1 MGFKS
6 GTTPEK
12 QFYLGYKAI
21 GPAFLS
27 EIEAHGG
34 LMGQHWSYRDMEP
47 IHGGPVITLEF
58 FEDTPTDVIDGVVA
72 VYEAHDPDRPA

>member
-1 MGFKS
+1 MDFKS

-12 QFYLGYKAI
+12 QFYLGHKGI

-47 IHGGPVITLEF
+47 VPGGPVITLEF
-58 FEDTPTDVIDGVVA
+58 FEDTPADVIGGVVS
-72 VYEAHDPDRPA
+72 VYEAHDPGRPA